1 MVTATN
7 ATNGTAA
14 GATAANPLAAS
25 GLSQDTFLKLM
36 MAQMKNQDPFH
47 AQDPSQF
54 LSQLAQFS
62 QVSGIE
68 SMKTSL
74 ETLSGSLR
82 STQAL
87 QGTTLVGHDVLAAG
101 NVARLDAGGNVRG
114 AVDVPDGTSSIDI
127 AIRDASGALVNRF
140 SVVPSGAVTEFSW
153 DGTQA
158 GGAAAAPGKYRVSAE
173 AHIGSTTQSLATLL
187 QSRVTS
193 VSVAASDGSM
203 TLNTPTGSLTL
214 ADVRRVL

>member
-7 ATNGTAA
+7 AANGAAAATTSA
-14 GATAANPLAAS
+14 GALATS

-74 ETLSGSLR
+74 EALSGSLR

-87 QGTTLVGHDVLAAG
+87 QGTSLVGHDVLAAG
-101 NVARLDAGGNVRG
+101 SAARLDAGGVVRG
-114 AVDVPDGTSSIDI
+114 AVDVPDGTSSIDVSV
-127 AIRDASGALVNRF
+127 RDSAGALIRQF
-140 SVVPSGAVTEFSW
+140 SVVPSSALTEFSW
-153 DGTQA
+153 DGATSD
-158 GGAAAAPGKYRVSAE
+158 GGAAAPGQYKISAT
-173 AHIGSTTQSLATLL
+173 AHIGNSTQSLATLV

-214 ADVRRVL
+214 ADVRRVF